1 MSIPKL
7 TILFIALLFLRICS
21 GRVSSLKTSEIDV
34 MVNNVEDCLSDPEM
48 ESETSRR
55 VLVMGKRYISYET
68 LGRDMVPCAK
78 PGVSYYA
85 CHQGQ
90 ANPYNRGCEVI
101 TRCARDT
108 KN

>member
-7 TILFIALLFLRICS
+7 TIVLIALLFL
-21 GRVSSLKTSEIDV
+21 RVSSLKTSEIDV
-34 MVNNVEDCLSDPEM
+34 MVNKVEDCLSDPEM

-55 VLVMGKRYISYET
+55 VLVMGRRYISYET
-68 LGRDMVPCAK
+68 LARDMVPCTK
-78 PGVSYYA
+78 PGASYYA